1 MKKHAILSM
10 KIILVFILLFSITFH
25 GNAQQRN
32 LDWLLIYY
40 LPYDNNLSPLA
51 DAIIDQF
58 TAAKTNGKVCI
69 VLQSDLAGPGGMTR
83 YVVDGK
89 VDSAQLTDDN
99 SGTYAG
105 FRNYLTWVSD
115 NFKAKHYAIVLLNHG
130 GLVNEY
136 GVDEYPAEQWI
147 GIDSL
152 AVAIR
157 DFNSKEGISK
167 VDLLFEQVCARGT
180 IENLYE
186 FKDVA
191 HFSLASQGLV
201 PAPGYYFT
209 SAFDNLDDGKIKNG
223 VQLADLIVACE
234 RRDMY
239 YSYTLIDNSQWKKWM
254 TVFDAYVASF
264 EEKETM
270 VISDSLKVFTY
281 WGGLYYDIESILEG
295 TRGKN
300 SELAFALKN
309 FTKDQLIRRH
319 YMNLHVDTMHGYSG
333 LSVFSAFKP
342 LDSPLALFQVGS
354 YKRWRHMLRK
364 GMRGN

>member
-1 MKKHAILSM
+1 M
-10 KIILVFILLFSITFH
+10 KIILVFILLFSLTFH
-25 GNAQQRN
+25 GHAQQRN

-51 DAIIDQF
+51 DKIIDQF
-58 TAAKTNGKVCI
+58 TVAKTNGKVSI
-69 VLQSDLAGPGGMTR
+69 VLQADLAGPGGMTR
-83 YVVDGK
+83 YVINSK
-89 VDSAQLTDDN
+89 VDSTKLTDDN
-99 SGTYAG
+99 SGTCSG
-105 FRNYLTWVSD
+105 FRNYLTWVSG

-152 AVAIR
+152 ALAVR
-157 DFNSKEGISK
+157 DFNSREGISK

-191 HFSLASQGLV
+191 RFSLASQGLV

-209 SAFDNLDDGKIKNG
+209 NAFDNLDDLNIKNG
-223 VQLADLIVACE
+223 AQLADLIVSYE

-239 YSYTLIDNSQWKKWM
+239 YSFTLIDNSQWKKWM
-254 TVFDAYVASF
+254 TLFDAYVASI

-270 VISDSLKVFTY
+270 MISDSLKVFTY
-281 WGGLYYDIESILEG
+281 WGGLYYDVQSVLDG
-295 TRGKN
+295 TKAKN
-300 SELAFALKN
+300 REVAFALKN
-309 FTKDQLIRRH
+309 FTKNQLIRRH
-319 YMNLHVDTMHGYSG
+319 YLNLHIDTMYGYSG
-333 LSVFSAFKP
+333 LSVFSPFKP
-342 LDSPLALFQVGS
+342 VDSPLALFQVAS
-354 YKRWRHMLRK
+354 YKRWVRALRK